1 MEFDRSRQGEVCSDK
16 RGRQADW
23 RGKSNTDRRKLYFI
37 GLSHP
42 SAGTVSGLVQK
53 YYFSFAENK
62 ILMEIIEVA

>member
-42 SAGTVSGLVQK
+42 RAGTVSGPVLK
-53 YYFSFAENK
+53 YNFCLLGKEK
-62 ILMEIIEVA
+62 IRDIANVG